1 MEAVGMGDEK
11 LTFHRLR
18 KTLNKFFIRE
28 GVVFEARCQFMDHEV
43 DHVNVAVYGQRYE
56 LHELAAMVRPNQEK
70 MLDLIGFA

>member
-43 DHVNVAVYGQRYE
+43 DHVNVAVYVQRYE